1 MKILYCILFIIAMMP
16 VNAAFS
22 QPFNLEGKVVRENGQ
37 PINGATVTA
46 MQGLAKTTI
55 ETADDGSFYL
65 SNISPNT
72 ILFITHV
79 GFETV
84 KTGVNDR
91 GQITIVLKEKAGNLD
106 EVIVQGY
113 GTTTKR
119 LSTGNITTISS
130 KEIETQP
137 VSNPLAALEGRVPGV
152 IISQTSGVAGSSFN
166 VEIRGRTALDQ
177 GLSKNDP
184 LFVIDGVFFEPGNQ
198 PANQLRSAANDNFG
212 NGGLSPLNSINPADI
227 QSIEILKDADAT
239 AIYGSRGANGV
250 ILITTKKSKAGATK
264 ITANAYSGAS
274 TPTRTLS
281 MLNTRQYVQ
290 TRKEGFRND
299 GVTPGSNPS
308 DPGYAP
314 DIMLWDTTRYTDFKK
329 LLIGNTAHTTDA
341 QLSLSGG
348 NQLTQFLL
356 SGGYHKET
364 NVFSNSLSDTRASA
378 YFSINHSSEN
388 KKLAVTFSGGYS
400 NDKNRLIATDLTRFI
415 NLPPDLKLYNADGS
429 LSWNEDGVSYYT
441 VNNITNPLS
450 VLLKNN
456 TSVIENL
463 YSNLLLSYKVLS
475 SLTFKASLSY
485 NTFKNNETSLIP
497 STAIDPYVSAY
508 VTPSASFANS
518 SINSWIIEPQ
528 LNYVKKISQG
538 KLDILIGATLQE
550 KSYNGIETDASL
562 FSNDLLLNNPAAAGQ
577 VTAQA
582 SQTLYHYEA
591 VFGRIG
597 YNLKDKYLL
606 NATFRRDGSSRF
618 GPGRQFANFGAIGAG
633 WIFSDESF
641 FKEKLHFLSFGKLRT
656 SYGITGNDQ
665 IGDYTFRNLWTN
677 NGNTYQGMPTLVPAK
692 LYNSDLAWENN
703 KKLEAAI
710 ELGIFK
716 NKLFLS
722 TSYYRNRSDNQ
733 LINYPLPTQ
742 TGSQNVV
749 ANLPALVQNSGLEL
763 VVTSKNITSAKFRWT
778 TSLNLTI
785 PHNKLISFPGLAST
799 SYNGLYVVGKPLSV
813 INSYKYLG
821 VDPSSGIYTFADL
834 NKDGDFTPADYQ
846 VSGNLAPRFYGGLI
860 NSVSYH
866 NFQLEFLFEFKKQTG
881 KNYLYQFFNNFPGF
895 ISNQPEIV
903 LNRWQKPGD
912 IAEVQQFIGSFTNFP
927 AIIASN
933 VLLPNSD
940 AVYSDASFI
949 RLKNISLAY
958 NIPGDI
964 LRRMKISGIKAYINA
979 QNLLTITKYKGL
991 DPETQN
997 MYVLPPMKTIA
1008 AGIQLTF

>member
-1 MKILYCILFIIAMMP
+1 
-16 VNAAFS
+16 
-22 QPFNLEGKVVRENGQ
+22 
-37 PINGATVTA
+37 
-46 MQGLAKTTI
+46 
-55 ETADDGSFYL
+55 
-65 SNISPNT
+65 
-72 ILFITHV
+72 
-79 GFETV
+79 
-84 KTGVNDR
+84 
-91 GQITIVLKEKAGNLD
+91 
-106 EVIVQGY
+106 
-113 GTTTKR
+113 
-119 LSTGNITTISS
+119 
-130 KEIETQP
+130 
-137 VSNPLAALEGRVPGV
+137 
-152 IISQTSGVAGSSFN
+152 
-166 VEIRGRTALDQ
+166 
-177 GLSKNDP
+177 
-184 LFVIDGVFFEPGNQ
+184 
-198 PANQLRSAANDNFG
+198 
-212 NGGLSPLNSINPADI
+212 
-227 QSIEILKDADAT
+227 
-239 AIYGSRGANGV
+239 
-250 ILITTKKSKAGATK
+250 
-264 ITANAYSGAS
+264 
-274 TPTRTLS
+274 
-281 MLNTRQYVQ
+281 
-290 TRKEGFRND
+290 
-299 GVTPGSNPS
+299 
-308 DPGYAP
+308 
-314 DIMLWDTTRYTDFKK
+314 
-329 LLIGNTAHTTDA
+329 
-341 QLSLSGG
+341 
-348 NQLTQFLL
+348 
-356 SGGYHKET
+356 
-364 NVFSNSLSDTRASA
+364 
-378 YFSINHSSEN
+378 
-388 KKLAVTFSGGYS
+388 
-400 NDKNRLIATDLTRFI
+400 
-415 NLPPDLKLYNADGS
+415 
-429 LSWNEDGVSYYT
+429 
-441 VNNITNPLS
+441 
-450 VLLKNN
+450 
-456 TSVIENL
+456 
-463 YSNLLLSYKVLS
+463 
-475 SLTFKASLSY
+475 
-485 NTFKNNETSLIP
+485 
-497 STAIDPYVSAY
+497 
-508 VTPSASFANS
+508 
-518 SINSWIIEPQ
+518 
-528 LNYVKKISQG
+528 
-538 KLDILIGATLQE
+538 
-550 KSYNGIETDASL
+550 
-562 FSNDLLLNNPAAAGQ
+562 
-577 VTAQA
+577 
-582 SQTLYHYEA
+582 
-591 VFGRIG
+591 
-597 YNLKDKYLL
+597 
-606 NATFRRDGSSRF
+606 
-618 GPGRQFANFGAIGAG
+618 
-633 WIFSDESF
+633 
-641 FKEKLHFLSFGKLRT
+641 
-656 SYGITGNDQ
+656 
-665 IGDYTFRNLWTN
+665 
-677 NGNTYQGMPTLVPAK
+677 MPTLVPAK